1 MMRRVSH
8 CALVDV
14 SRVRRATKGALLAI
28 AFALATSA
36 VSAEP
41 YVLVYSEGAVVTLPG
56 GATVS
61 KGEQIDA
68 EKLVQLGPADFAIF
82 VSQSGN
88 LVHLDGPYCGTLV
101 SSMERTNGNGLFG
114 MFGGKAT
121 APKPQ
126 GCPK

>member
-1 MMRRVSH
+1 MRHVLQ
-8 CALVDV
+8 CAWGDG
-14 SRVRRATKGALLAI
+14 SRVRRATKAALLAG
-28 AFALATSA
+28 AFALAAGT

-41 YVLVYSEGAVVTLPG
+41 YVLVYSEGSVVTLPG

-61 KGEQIDA
+61 KGDRIDA
-68 EKLVQLGPADFAIF
+68 EKLVQLGPADLAIF

-101 SSMERTNGNGLFG
+101 SSMKRTNGNGLFG
-114 MFGGKAT
+114 MFDGKAT

>member
-1 MMRRVSH
+1 MRRVSH
-8 CALVDV
+8 CALADG
-14 SRVRRATKGALLAI
+14 SRRRRATKAALLAA
-28 AFALATSA
+28 AFALAASA

-56 GATVS
+56 GTTVT

-88 LVHLDGPYCGTLV
+88 LVHLDGPFCGTLAN
-101 SSMERTNGNGLFG
+101 SLQRTNGNGLFG
-114 MFGGKAT
+114 AFGGKTA

-126 GCPK
+126 GCAK

>member
-1 MMRRVSH
+1 MRRISH
-8 CALVDV
+8 CALSDA
-14 SRVRRATKGALLAI
+14 RRATKVTLLSVL
-28 AFALATSA
+28 FALVAGV

-41 YVLVYSEGAVVTLPG
+41 YVLVYSEGSVVTLPG
-56 GATVS
+56 GTTVV

-68 EKLVQLGPADFAIF
+68 DKLVQLGPADLAIF

-101 SSMERTNGNGLFG
+101 GMMERTERRGMLG
-114 MFGGKAT
+114 MFADKPA
-121 APKPQ
+121 APQSQ

>member
-1 MMRRVSH
+1 MRHVSH
-8 CALVDV
+8 CAPAGG
-14 SRVRRATKGALLAI
+14 SRVRLATKAVLLAV
-28 AFALATSA
+28 AFALAASA

-41 YVLVYSEGAVVTLPG
+41 YVLVYSEGSVVTLPG

-68 EKLVQLGPADFAIF
+68 EKLVQLGPADLAIF

-88 LVHLDGPYCGTLV
+88 VVHLDGPYCGTLV
-101 SSMERTNGNGLFG
+101 GMMERTEKRGMLG
-114 MFGGKAT
+114 MFGDKSA
-121 APKPQ
+121 APKSQ

>member
-1 MMRRVSH
+1 MRRVLQ
-8 CALVDV
+8 CALGDS
-14 SRVRRATKGALLAI
+14 SRVRRAAWAALLA
-28 AFALATSA
+28 AGFLLTASA
-36 VSAEP
+36 VAAEP
-41 YVLVYSEGAVVTLPG
+41 YVLVYSEGSVVTLPG

-68 EKLVQLGPADFAIF
+68 EKLVQLGPADLAIF

-88 LVHLDGPYCGTLV
+88 VVHLDGPYCGTLV
-101 SSMERTNGNGLFG
+101 SSMERANGNGLFG
-114 MFGGKAT
+114 LLGGKSA